1 MSITRYNVNQ
11 DWQVRVNAGSSS
23 HRKRHVGIPFV
34 VPGVFLVDRATL
46 LLVVVFWHS
55 SGLVKVD
62 SGVVQVSP
70 MLVAV
75 LSSVVEQ

>member
-1 MSITRYNVNQ
+1 MKIHERAINKARRLYSSVS
-11 DWQVRVNAGSSS
+11 VGSSF
-23 HRKRHVGIPFV
+23 GIPFV
-34 VPGVFLVDRATL
+34 VPGVSLVDRATL
-46 LLVVVFWHS
+46 LLVVVFWQS

-75 LSSVVEQ
+75 LSLVVEQ